1 MVVSNYYVWQASSVM
16 VMKGRN
22 IMRKGDESNIYGL
35 ALVPAQLLLN
45 SIGGFPTSHFD
56 PKLLLVKTSR
66 SVTSI
71 IIWTELLKYSWIEEK
86 VGGFFLD
93 ISSRLSDEIAIMDC
107 RIYNCSGLI
116 CKWETH
122 IP

>member
-1 MVVSNYYVWQASSVM
+1 M
-16 VMKGRN
+16 G
-22 IMRKGDESNIYGL
+22 KGDESNIYGL

-45 SIGGFPTSHFD
+45 SIGGFSTSHFD
-56 PKLLLVKTSR
+56 PKLLLMK
-66 SVTSI
+66 TSI
-71 IIWTELLKYSWIEEK
+71 IIWTELLKYSWIEKK
-86 VGGFFLD
+86 VDFFFLD